1 MTWVGGVCTVVL
13 GVAAALT
20 LYRLV
25 KGPTT
30 LNRTIAL
37 DVIVAI
43 SVCAM
48 AVEAAVNLHTTTLP
62 LLVVLSLLGFVGS
75 VSVARFAAREDT
87 GEQRAP

>member
-1 MTWVGGVCTVVL
+1 MTWVGLVCTVVL
-13 GVAAALT
+13 GVAGALT

-25 KGPTT
+25 RGPTA
-30 LNRTIAL
+30 LNRTVAL

-62 LLVVLSLLGFVGS
+62 LLLVLSLLGFVGS
-75 VSVARFAAREDT
+75 VSVARFASREDPE
-87 GEQRAP
+87 GGPS

>member
-1 MTWVGGVCTVVL
+1 MTWVGLVCTVVL
-13 GVAAALT
+13 GVAGALT

-25 KGPTT
+25 RGPTA
-30 LNRTIAL
+30 LNRTVAL

-62 LLVVLSLLGFVGS
+62 LLLVLSLLGFVGS
-75 VSVARFAAREDT
+75 VSVARFASREDR
-87 GEQRAP
+87 EADPS

>member
-1 MTWVGGVCTVVL
+1 MTWVGLVCTMVL
-13 GVAAALT
+13 GAAGALT

-30 LNRTIAL
+30 LNRTVAL

-62 LLVVLSLLGFVGS
+62 LLLVLSLLGFVGS
-75 VSVARFAAREDT
+75 VSVARFAAREDASE
-87 GEQRAP
+87 GGPR

>member
-1 MTWVGGVCTVVL
+1 MTWVGGVCTVIL
-13 GVAAALT
+13 GAAAALT

-62 LLVVLSLLGFVGS
+62 VLVVLSLLGFVGS
-75 VSVARFAAREDT
+75 VSIARFAAREDT
-87 GEQRAP
+87 GKGDVS